1 MYRPSQPQ
9 NAAETFPLPGNR
21 EPSCGW
27 AGTPSPS
34 PAFLTATGSQR
45 DPPPRL
51 SPPHCHGIPEG
62 PPPQAQPSP
71 SQWDIRQRQTPSPVS
86 AFPIKVGYQADP
98 LPSLSSP
105 SHCGIPEG
113 PPPQAQP
120 SPSQWDIRGTPSP
133 TSTLPITVGSQRD
146 PFPRLRAPFPH
157 RSTPWLP
164 AYWWM
169 ACRNFLWCFRT
180 LAWSIFF
187 SSLVCL

>member
-1 MYRPSQPQ
+1 MMYRPSQTQ
-9 NAAETFPLPGNR
+9 NAAETFPLPGNG

-62 PPPQAQPSP
+62 PPPPG
-71 SQWDIRQRQTPSPVS
+71 S
-86 AFPIKVGYQADP
+86 AFPIAVGYQTKTNP
-98 LPSLSSP
+98 LPSLSLPHQS
-105 SHCGIPEG
+105 GISG
-113 PPPQAQP
+113 RPPPQ
-120 SPSQWDIRGTPSP
+120 SQLSQSLWDPRGTPSP
-133 TSTLPITVGSQRD
+133 GSE
-146 PFPRLRAPFPH
+146 PPPPH